1 MKHFLCVN
9 VLFIIFYACMQWEFA
24 TPVEQDI
31 QAYLDNKLDNFFSG
45 IYIPS
50 SIKSE
55 VFAGAIL
62 VHRNRFMNAKTVAGW
77 REIRRRGIEQ
87 VLLVILFQ
95 GVNVM
100 TRDYFD
106 FQVSVKQCITR
117 CRTIIGRCRSF
128 ISHQP

>member
-1 MKHFLCVN
+1 MRYWLSIYMLVAILTAC
-9 VLFIIFYACMQWEFA
+9 LRLQYATISSELEED
-24 TPVEQDI
+24 TP
-31 QAYLDNKLDNFFSG
+31 AYLGNNTNDFFSG

-50 SIKSE
+50 SIKTE

-62 VHRNRFMNAKTVAGW
+62 VHRNRFMNAKTIDGW
-77 REIRRRGIEQ
+77 KTIRRRGIEQ

-106 FQVSVKQCITR
+106 FQVGLV
-117 CRTIIGRCRSF
+117 CRT
-128 ISHQP
+128 